1 MTGPDDYRGSPAGG
15 SWRPPGPG
23 SAGPPPSSPA
33 GWAPD
38 PNRPGPAWPAA
49 VTGPGGSYVGPGG
62 YGSGVGSA
70 GFSAPAGQSGA
81 ASRAK
86 LGPARLFGLVIAV
99 LGALNFV
106 FGFLPQLTASQI
118 DESLSVYAVGP
129 GYVPILLLIAGLL
142 ALAAFLPG
150 SERSRLAVAAVS
162 VGGAVGALI
171 SLGTTGS
178 VEMLT
183 TAQVSK
189 GMGAVLLTIFG
200 IIQAVVAIAAYV
212 VGADFGAR
220 PGSVVVTVAADPATA
235 RHDAGPPRP
244 AGMAGDVV
252 WTAEGP
258 VRSTP
263 WSAPAAGSTPGPVWG
278 STPGST
284 PQGSAAY
291 YAGYAPAPGST
302 GWSGGPA
309 GSGPTASGW
318 APPADD
324 DRPTGPQQ
332 VVDTNADDPA
342 SPARQAP
349 AERELPR
356 VAPVGVD
363 KPSASTTPAPDD
375 DSVSEPTEVY
385 RIPPRPSMPED
396 PGRS

>member
-1 MTGPDDYRGSPAGG
+1 MTGPDEYRGTPPGG
-15 SWRPPGPG
+15 SWQPPGSDRAAPPTPTGWASDPSRPGPG
-23 SAGPPPSSPA
+23 WSAG
-33 GWAPD
+33 
-38 PNRPGPAWPAA
+38 
-49 VTGPGGSYVGPGG
+49 VTGPGGPYPAPGA
-62 YGSGVGSA
+62 VPT
-70 GFSAPAGQSGA
+70 APAGQSSGPA
-81 ASRAK
+81 PRAK
-86 LGPARLFGLVIAV
+86 LEPAKLFGIVIAA
-99 LGALNFV
+99 LGALNFA
-106 FGFLPQLTASQI
+106 FGFLPQVTASRL

-171 SLGTTGS
+171 SLGTTGP

-189 GMGAVLLTIFG
+189 GLGAVLLTIFG

-220 PGSVVVTVAADPATA
+220 SGQAVVTVARDPAT
-235 RHDAGPPRP
+235 GP
-244 AGMAGDVV
+244 AGDLVV
-252 WTAEGP
+252 WTADGP

-263 WSAPAAGSTPGPVWG
+263 WSASAHPAAPAPGP
-278 STPGST
+278 S
-284 PQGSAAY
+284 PQGSVVH
-291 YAGYAPAPGST
+291 YAGYAPVPPGPT
-302 GWSGGPA
+302 
-309 GSGPTASGW
+309 GSGPAASGW

-332 VVDTNADDPA
+332 VVDLNAAPDGH
-342 SPARQAP
+342 SRQGP

-356 VAPVGVD
+356 VAPVALD
-363 KPSASTTPAPDD
+363 KPPAPTTHAPDD
-375 DSVSEPTEVY
+375 ASGPTEVY
-385 RIPPRPSMPED
+385 QIPPRLAQPDE